1 MTTAENSRNPLTRSN
16 RIVLLGFC
24 ILAIVVTGF
33 VWSGLSIRD
42 VLAVARH

>member
-1 MTTAENSRNPLTRSN
+1 MITAGNDPNPLTRSS
-16 RIVLLGFC
+16 RFVLLGFC
-24 ILAIVVTGF
+24 LLAVVVTAF